1 MVDKVKYIPISL
13 YNYYDR
19 EDSAL
24 HGRMLE
30 TKLTAFEALNIID
43 SRLKNAYNEKF
54 RELTNYCRTVWT
66 LDCFRILCFDKLDYK
81 RRAYFY
87 E

>member
-1 MVDKVKYIPISL
+1 MFCAEYLLMVDKVKYIPISL
-13 YNYYDR
+13 YNYYD
-19 EDSAL
+19 
-24 HGRMLE
+24 
-30 TKLTAFEALNIID
+30 KLTAFEALNIID

>member
-24 HGRMLE
+24 HGRMSE

-43 SRLKNAYNEKF
+43 SRLKNAYNENL
-54 RELTNYCRTVWT
+54 ES
-66 LDCFRILCFDKLDYK
+66 
-81 RRAYFY
+81 
-87 E
+87 